1 MSEHKRFIISIPYY
15 AEDVSEIRETIKKLS
30 QAVEFPYA
38 SISSQFE
45 ADNHKTIFLE
55 SVETEINEEIT
66 TMNFNDAEMKLLPEA
81 VELLYNRIIG
91 EMMYKTEDDLRNLLD
106 KINQNN

>member
-1 MSEHKRFIISIPYY
+1 MKNNQEKHMENKRFIINIPYY

-55 SVETEINEEIT
+55 SVETEINEEVLTDISGLLGDFLIT
-66 TMNFNDAEMKLLPEA
+66 N
-81 VELLYNRIIG
+81 
-91 EMMYKTEDDLRNLLD
+91 
-106 KINQNN
+106 